1 MPGLY
6 ECEELDELD
15 ELLYVAVDER
25 PVVLLFTLSDDETVL
40 AVVPAGLRWF
50 ATLPVGAGVVL
61 LVVAVLFSD
70 AALAGAVATRFGADV
85 RLVTDEVALLPGCSE
100 LTLLTLVLLPTPP
113 LVDTLLANTLSD
125 PVSLLFPSHW
135 SLM

>member
-1 MPGLY
+1 M
-6 ECEELDELD
+6 
-15 ELLYVAVDER
+15 
-25 PVVLLFTLSDDETVL
+25 LLFTLSDDEAGL

-50 ATLPVGAGVVL
+50 ATLPVGVGVVL
-61 LVVAVLFSD
+61 VVVAVLFSD

-85 RLVTDEVALLPGCSE
+85 LLVTDEADLLPGCAE

-113 LVDTLLANTLSD
+113 LVETLLANTLSD

-135 SLM
+135 SLT